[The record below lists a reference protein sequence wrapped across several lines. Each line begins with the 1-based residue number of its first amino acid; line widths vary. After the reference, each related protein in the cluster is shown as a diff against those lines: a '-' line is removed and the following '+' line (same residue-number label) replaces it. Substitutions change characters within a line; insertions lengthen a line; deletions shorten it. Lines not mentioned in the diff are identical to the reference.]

1 MSAGTLRRPE
11 ALARMSEDH
20 FDVCVI
26 GGGITGAGAALDA
39 ASRGLRVALVERDDF
54 AEGTSSRSSKLV
66 HGGLRYLRQG
76 EIRLV
81 ASALIERQRLRGNA
95 PHLVKDLPFVIPLF
109 GHGGKLRRGL
119 TRAIGGALW
128 AYDLCGGAL
137 IGKLHRRL
145 SKEQVLAAFPTL
157 KPDQVVGGYQYY
169 DCQTDDARLVLSVIR
184 TAVLEY
190 DAVAANRVSATKVV
204 RDSHGRVSAVRAQTA
219 EGERL
224 EISCRAVINATG
236 VWAADLGDI
245 GIRPAKG
252 VHLAFHRSL
261 LGIDRGSILPS
272 PVRGRSIFV
281 IPLGEACYVG
291 TTDTDY
297 SGSLDDPR
305 CNADDAAELLGAL
318 RSATSLEVSEADVI
332 GAWAGLRPLVADTA
346 SARTADLSRRHHVA
360 ESDGVVT
367 VTGGKLTTYRQMA
380 ADAVDVVVKLLPRI
394 DHRKINHRR
403 RRSKTKRLR
412 LRGAAS
418 PQEIQDSLESKGL
431 PAVTAR
437 HLAERYG
444 AEAGELADLAVDD
457 PTLGR
462 LLTEGLPYLRAE
474 VVWAAR
480 AEMARTVDDVLSR
493 RTQARHRHLAASM
506 AIAEEVAALLG
517 RELGWS
523 PAEQQAGAA
532 AYRELAAAD
541 LAGISSA
548 DPTKQ
553 PLNT

>member
-1 MSAGTLRRPE
+1 MSAGTFSRPE
-11 ALARMSEDH
+11 ALARLEEGH

-26 GGGITGAGAALDA
+26 GGGITGVGAALDA
-39 ASRGLRVALVERDDF
+39 ASRGLRVALVERGDF

-76 EIRLV
+76 EVRLV
-81 ASALIERQRLRGNA
+81 AGALIERQRLRGNA

-184 TAVLEY
+184 TAALEY

-204 RDSHGRVSAVRAQTA
+204 RDSHGRVSAVLAQTA
-219 EGERL
+219 DGERL

-332 GAWAGLRPLVADTA
+332 GAWAGLRPLVAGTA

-360 ESDGVVT
+360 EADGVVT

-380 ADAVDVVVKLLPRI
+380 ADAVDVVVGLLSGG
-394 DHRKINHRR
+394 DHRR

-418 PQEIQDSLESKGL
+418 PQEVQDGLESKGL
-431 PAVTAR
+431 PAAVAR

-444 AEAGELADLAVDD
+444 TEADELADLAADE
-457 PTLGR
+457 PNLG
-462 LLTEGLPYLRAE
+462 LPLTEGLPYLRAE

-506 AIAEEVAALLG
+506 AIAEEAAALLG

-523 PAEQQAGAA
+523 PAEQQAEAA

>member
-1 MSAGTLRRPE
+1 MSAELFSRPE
-11 ALARMSEDH
+11 ALARMAEGQ

-26 GGGITGAGAALDA
+26 GGGITGAGVALDA
-39 ASRGLRVALVERDDF
+39 ASRGLRVALVERGDF

-66 HGGLRYLRQG
+66 HGGLRYLQKG

-81 ASALIERQRLRGNA
+81 ASALIERHRLRSNA
-95 PHLVKDLPFVIPLF
+95 PHLVRDLPFVIPLF
-109 GHGGKLRRGL
+109 GHSGKLRRGL

-145 SKEQVLAAFPTL
+145 SREQVLAAFPTL
-157 KPDQVVGGYQYY
+157 NPDRVVGGYQYY

-184 TAVLEY
+184 TAALDY
-190 DAVAANRVSATKVV
+190 GAVAANGVTATTVV
-204 RDSHGRVSAVRAQTA
+204 RDGRGRVKALLVRSA
-219 EGERL
+219 EGKEL
-224 EISCRAVINATG
+224 EISCHAVINATG

-245 GIRPAKG
+245 DIRPAKG
-252 VHLAFHRSL
+252 VHLAFRRSL

-281 IPLGEACYVG
+281 IPLGESCYVG

-305 CNADDAAELLGAL
+305 CTADDAAELLGAL
-318 RSATSLEVSEADVI
+318 RSATSLEVSTTDVI
-332 GAWAGLRPLVADTA
+332 GAWAGLRPLVADTS
-346 SARTADLSRRHHVA
+346 SARTADLSRRHHIA
-360 ESDGVVT
+360 EADGVVT

-380 ADAVDVVVKLLPRI
+380 ADSVDVVVDLLPGPNR
-394 DHRKINHRR
+394 RR
-403 RRSKTKRLR
+403 RRSKTRRLR

-418 PQEIQDSLESKGL
+418 PQEVQDELTSRGL
-431 PAVTAR
+431 PADAAR

-444 AEAGELADLAVDD
+444 SEASKVADLVAND
-457 PTLGR
+457 PDLGHP
-462 LLTEGLPYLRAE
+462 LTEELPYLRAE

-493 RTQARHRHLAASM
+493 RTQARHRHLSASM
-506 AIAEEVAALLG
+506 AAAEEVATLLG

-523 PAEQQAGAA
+523 LVDQQADAD
-532 AYRELAAAD
+532 AYRELSAPD
-541 LAGISSA
+541 LAGISSV
-548 DPTKQ
+548 DPSKQ

>member
-1 MSAGTLRRPE
+1 MSAGTFSRPE
-11 ALARMSEDH
+11 ALARLEEGH

-39 ASRGLRVALVERDDF
+39 ASRGLRVALVERGDF

-76 EIRLV
+76 EVRLV
-81 ASALIERQRLRGNA
+81 AGALIERQRLRGNA

-157 KPDQVVGGYQYY
+157 NHDQVVGGYQYY

-184 TAVLEY
+184 TAALEY

-204 RDSHGRVSAVRAQTA
+204 RDSHGRVSAVLAQTA
-219 EGERL
+219 DGERL

-332 GAWAGLRPLVADTA
+332 GAWAGLRPLVAGTA
-346 SARTADLSRRHHVA
+346 SARTADLSRRHHIA
-360 ESDGVVT
+360 EADGVVT

-380 ADAVDVVVKLLPRI
+380 ADAVDVVVGLLSGG
-394 DHRKINHRR
+394 DHQR

-418 PQEIQDSLESKGL
+418 PQEVQDGLESKGL
-431 PAVTAR
+431 PAAVAR

-444 AEAGELADLAVDD
+444 TEADELADLAADE
-457 PTLGR
+457 PNLG
-462 LLTEGLPYLRAE
+462 LPLTEGLPYLRAE
-474 VVWAAR
+474 IVWAAR

-506 AIAEEVAALLG
+506 AIAEEAAALLG

-523 PAEQQAGAA
+523 PAEQQAEAA

-541 LAGISSA
+541 LASISSA

>member
-1 MSAGTLRRPE
+1 MSAGTFSRPE
-11 ALARMSEDH
+11 ALAQLEEGH

-26 GGGITGAGAALDA
+26 GGGITGVGAALDA
-39 ASRGLRVALVERDDF
+39 ASRGLRVALVERGDF

-76 EIRLV
+76 EVRLV
-81 ASALIERQRLRGNA
+81 AGALIERQRLRGNA

-119 TRAIGGALW
+119 TRAIGGTLW

-184 TAVLEY
+184 TAALEY

-204 RDSHGRVSAVRAQTA
+204 RDSHGRVSAVLAQTA
-219 EGERL
+219 DGERL

-261 LGIDRGSILPS
+261 LGIDSGSILPS

-281 IPLGEACYVG
+281 IPMGEACYVG

-318 RSATSLEVSEADVI
+318 RAATSLEVSEADVI
-332 GAWAGLRPLVADTA
+332 GAWAGLRPLVAGTA

-360 ESDGVVT
+360 EADGVVT

-380 ADAVDVVVKLLPRI
+380 ADAVDVVVGLLSGG
-394 DHRKINHRR
+394 DDRR

-418 PQEIQDSLESKGL
+418 PQEVQDGLESKGL
-431 PAVTAR
+431 PAAAAR

-444 AEAGELADLAVDD
+444 TEADELADLAAVE
-457 PTLGR
+457 PNLG
-462 LLTEGLPYLRAE
+462 LPLTEGLPYLRAE

-506 AIAEEVAALLG
+506 AIAEEAAALLG

-523 PAEQQAGAA
+523 PAEQQTEAA

>member
-1 MSAGTLRRPE
+1 MSAKPFRRPE
-11 ALARMSEDH
+11 ALARMAEGQ

-39 ASRGLRVALVERDDF
+39 ASRGLRVALVERGDF

-81 ASALIERQRLRGNA
+81 ASALIERHRLRANA

-109 GHGGKLRRGL
+109 GEGGKLRRGL

-145 SKEQVLAAFPTL
+145 NKEQVLAAFPTL
-157 KPDQVVGGYQYY
+157 NADRVIGGYQYY

-184 TAVLEY
+184 TAVLDY
-190 DAVAANRVSATKVV
+190 GAVAANRVAATSVI
-204 RDSHGRVSAVRAQTA
+204 RDSHGRVRALLARTA
-219 EGERL
+219 EGDEL

-236 VWAADLGDI
+236 VWAAELGDI

-261 LGIDRGSILPS
+261 LGIDRGAILPS
-272 PVRGRSIFV
+272 PVRGRSIFA
-281 IPLGEACYVG
+281 IPLGESCYVG

-297 SGSLDDPR
+297 SGSLGDPR
-305 CNADDAAELLGAL
+305 CNADDAAELLEAL
-318 RSATSLEVSEADVI
+318 RSATSLDVSEADVI

-346 SARTADLSRRHHVA
+346 STRTADLSRKHHVA
-360 ESDGVVT
+360 EADGVIT
-367 VTGGKLTTYRQMA
+367 ITGGKLTTYRQMA
-380 ADAVDVVVKLLPRI
+380 ADAVDLVVNLLPGPS
-394 DHRKINHRR
+394 HRR
-403 RRSKTKRLR
+403 RRSKTRRLR
-412 LRGAAS
+412 LRGASS
-418 PQEIQDSLESKGL
+418 PQEIQEGLEKKGL
-431 PAVTAR
+431 SAVTAR
-437 HLAERYG
+437 NLAERYG
-444 AEAGELADLAVDD
+444 SEASEIADLATND
-457 PTLGR
+457 PDLGHP
-462 LLTEGLPYLRAE
+462 LTERLPYLRAE
-474 VVWAAR
+474 VVWAVR

-506 AIAEEVAALLG
+506 ATAEEVATLLG

-523 PAEQQAGAA
+523 KEQQQDEAA

-541 LAGISSA
+541 LESIDSAG
-548 DPTKQ
+548 PTQ
-553 PLNT
+553 QSLNT

>member
-1 MSAGTLRRPE
+1 MSTGIFSRPK

-39 ASRGLRVALVERDDF
+39 ASRGLRVALVERRDF

-76 EIRLV
+76 EVRLV
-81 ASALIERQRLRGNA
+81 AGALIERQRLRGNA

-145 SKEQVLAAFPTL
+145 SKEQVLAGFPAL
-157 KPDQVVGGYQYY
+157 DHDQVVGGYQYY

-184 TAVLEY
+184 TAAV
-190 DAVAANRVSATKVV
+190 DHGAVAANRVSAKRVV
-204 RDSHGRVSAVRAQTA
+204 RDGHGQVSALLAQSA
-219 EGERL
+219 EGEEL

-252 VHLAFHRSL
+252 VHLTFPRSL
-261 LGIDRGSILPS
+261 LGIECGSILPS
-272 PVRGRSIFV
+272 PVRGRNIFV

-297 SGSLDDPR
+297 SGSLDNPR

-360 ESDGVVT
+360 ETDGVVT

-394 DHRKINHRR
+394 DHREINHRR

-418 PQEIQDSLESKGL
+418 PQEVQDSLESRGL
-431 PAVTAR
+431 PAATAR

-444 AEAGELADLAVDD
+444 TEADELADLAADEPD
-457 PTLGR
+457 LG
-462 LLTEGLPYLRAE
+462 LPLTEGLPYLRAE
-474 VVWAAR
+474 VIWAAR

-493 RTQARHRHLAASM
+493 RTQARYRHVAASM
-506 AIAEEVAALLG
+506 AAAEEVAALLG

-523 PAEQQAGAA
+523 LAEQQAEAA
-532 AYRELAAAD
+532 AYRELASAD

-548 DPTKQ
+548 GLSKQ
-553 PLNT
+553 PQNT